1 MQVSNANNIKI
12 YSITSAS
19 KSAIPDW
26 QVQRNKNKLK
36 YDQAW
41 RNRIELIQDFQFPE
55 ASIKLRQT
63 RDGKFLMATGVYK
76 PQIRVWDLDQMSMKF
91 ERHTNCENVTFEIL
105 SEDWTKS
112 VHLQTDRTV
121 EFHSHYGMHYQTRVP
136 KFGRDLTYHYPSC
149 NVLIGGASNEVW
161 RLNLEQGRFMAPL
174 ETSLPEVN
182 VCKISPAHQL
192 FGFGGSN
199 GKVEFWHPTE
209 KKRIGILDV
218 AEAVVSKIDSSL
230 LDAVPEISS
239 IEFGADGLSFMAG
252 TSTGQIVLYD
262 LRRPTPL
269 IVKDHQYGYPIHSLQ
284 FHESGNVISSDTKIV
299 KMWNKNDGA
308 IFTNIEAPND
318 INHTCVF
325 DDSGLIM
332 LAGEATQ
339 IQSYYIPALGTAPKW
354 CSFLDNIT
362 EELEENPNTTIYD
375 DYKFVTRKEL
385 SNLGLDHLI
394 GTNVLKAYMHGFF
407 VDLRLYEKAKAIA
420 NPFEFDEY
428 KKNLVQKKI
437 EEKRASR
444 ISAKSKLPKVNSA
457 IAADLL
463 DLTDDS
469 DNEQKK
475 KKKKDTSTI
484 MEDDRFKSMFSD
496 PAFQVDT
503 TSHEYKLH
511 HPSESQTKITK
522 AKYEPVQ
529 EDPDSEDS
537 EDQDE
542 IRFAKYKT
550 KKRGPQMYELKDG
563 FNATANDQ
571 ETIQRENAQD
581 TLFEQRLEKEAV
593 GPREDVKVGSSGN
606 LSITFNPYK
615 KKKSFDGRERRSAD
629 SKRGRGSFRG
639 RGRGKH

>member
-1 MQVSNANNIKI
+1 MEVSNANNIKI

-26 QVQRNKNKLK
+26 QVQRNKKKLK

-55 ASIKLRQT
+55 ASMKLRQT
-63 RDGKFLMATGVYK
+63 RDGKHLMATGLFWINQGVYK

-91 ERHTNCENVTFEIL
+91 ERHTNSENVTFE
-105 SEDWTKS
+105 
-112 VHLQTDRTV
+112 
-121 EFHSHYGMHYQTRVP
+121 
-136 KFGRDLTYHYPSC
+136 FGRDLTYHYPSC
-149 NVLIGGASNEVW
+149 DVLIGGASNEVW

-174 ETSLPEVN
+174 ETSLPEIN
-182 VCKISPAHQL
+182 VCQISPAHQL

-209 KKRIGILDV
+209 KKRIGILDI

-230 LDAVPEISS
+230 LDTLPEVTSMH
-239 IEFGADGLSFMAG
+239 FGLDGLSFMAG
-252 TSTGQIVLYD
+252 TSTGQVVLYD

-269 IVKDHQYGYPIHSLQ
+269 LVKDHQYGYPIHSLQ
-284 FHESGNVISSDTKIV
+284 FHASGNVISSDTKIV
-299 KMWNKNDGA
+299 KLWNKNDGS

-339 IQSYYIPALGTAPKW
+339 IQTYYIPALGTAPKW

-362 EELEENPNTTIYD
+362 EELEENPNTTLYD

-463 DLTDDS
+463 EMSDS
-469 DNEQKK
+469 DDDQKK
-475 KKKKDTSTI
+475 KKKKDTSSI
-484 MEDDRFKSMFSD
+484 MEDDRFKNMFSD

-529 EDPDSEDS
+529 EDDDS

-542 IRFAKYKT
+542 IRFAKYK
-550 KKRGPQMYELKDG
+550 KRGPQLYELKDG

-571 ETIQRENAQD
+571 ETIQRESAQEVM
-581 TLFEQRLEKEAV
+581 FGKRLEKEKV
-593 GPREDVKVGSSGN
+593 GTREDAKFGGSGN
-606 LSITFNPYK
+606 LSITFNPNK
-615 KKKSFDGRERRSAD
+615 KRDFDGKERKSANG
-629 SKRGRGSFRG
+629 KRGRGSFRG
-639 RGRGKH
+639 RARGKH